1 MNKSQIIKEMSC
13 ILGISQN
20 KTKQI
25 VDLFLNQIAFGLNKD
40 DKVVLSGF
48 GSFYILEEKASKP
61 PKKRK
66 PRFKVGTEL
75 NSAVN

>member
-25 VDLFLNQIAFGLNKD
+25 VDLFLNQIALGLNKD

-48 GSFYILEEKASKP
+48 GTFYILEEKANKP

>member
-1 MNKSQIIKEMSC
+1 MFYYWYFSN
-13 ILGISQN
+13 N
-20 KTKQI
+20 TKNF
-25 VDLFLNQIAFGLNKD
+25 DLFLNQIALGLNKD

-48 GSFYILEEKASKP
+48 GTFYILEEKASKP

>member
-25 VDLFLNQIAFGLNKD
+25 VDLFLNQIVVGLNKD

-48 GSFYILEEKASKP
+48 GTFYIEYAKASKP

-66 PRFKVGTEL
+66 PRFKVGTDL
-75 NSAVN
+75 SSAVT